1 MGKKA
6 YFSFV
11 LLLFTVTY
19 YFQFAVSLDYAPL
32 PVLLFIRDA
41 LLVAGGFSLY
51 FNRSLLE
58 DKRWGMIFKFLV
70 ALTVATFI
78 YQIWPTSYYGDF
90 SLLNGAFLTNVFVY
104 LLILCL
110 YLPLFFAVH
119 QLSKPVKTPKK
130 KNK

>member
-32 PVLLFIRDA
+32 PVLFFIRDT
-41 LLVAGGFSLY
+41 LLIAGGFSLY
-51 FNRSLLE
+51 FNRPFLE
-58 DKRWGMIFKFLV
+58 AKRWGVIFKFLV
-70 ALTVATFI
+70 VLTVATFI
-78 YQIWPTSYYGDF
+78 YQIWPSSYFGGF
-90 SLLNGAFLTNVFVY
+90 SLLNASFLTNVFVY
-104 LLILCL
+104 LLLLCF
-110 YLPLFFAVH
+110 YLPLFFAVN
-119 QLSKPVKTPKK
+119 QLSKSAKTSKK